1 MMNFTPLES
10 LIGGLLIGLASATL
24 LVTYGKI
31 AGISGIIGHLLQP
44 RAGDVS
50 WRAWF
55 LGGMLGGSAVFGMV
69 WPEAFGAPVTSS
81 LVPVGVA
88 GLLVGFGTRL
98 GNGCTSGHGVC
109 GMGRLSVRSTVATVT
124 FILAGVATVAM
135 MNQLGVQV

>member
-109 GMGRLSVRSTVATVT
+109 GVARMSPRSMIAMATFMTTGAITVILSRVFGGLS
-124 FILAGVATVAM
+124 
-135 MNQLGVQV
+135 